1 MTATGDRTSNA
12 SGGDIS
18 AKMKGGR
25 AQGRWFDRRGWS
37 DLIVATPYVWLIL
50 FFFLPFLIVLA
61 MSFATRTPTAPPFS
75 FGGEHPLINF
85 EGYARLFQDSLYIRA
100 YLTSV
105 ANALPATL
113 FCLLIGYPM
122 ALALTRVGPSWR
134 NVLLMLV
141 ILPFWTSFLLRVYAW
156 MGLLANKSWFNQ
168 GLTGMWNSV
177 VSAEWAVKAI
187 PMMNSNFAVVLV
199 MVYSYLPF
207 MILPLYA
214 NLEKLDRTLD
224 EAAMDLGSRPFRVFL
239 DVTLPLSVPGMI
251 AGGLLVFIPAA
262 GELIIPS
269 LVGSSSQPMIGRVI
283 SDEFASARDWPMAS
297 AVAVALLL
305 LLVVPMMV
313 YTHFEG
319 RAQARKGE
327 GR

>member
-1 MTATGDRTSNA
+1 MAAPEPGTETAGAATGRA
-12 SGGDIS
+12 
-18 AKMKGGR
+18 AGR
-25 AQGRWFDRRGWS
+25 LGRWFDRRGWA
-37 DLIVATPYVWLIL
+37 DLIIATPYVWLIL

-75 FGGEHPLINF
+75 FGGEHPLINL
-85 EGYARLFQDSLYIRA
+85 EGYARLFQDDLYIRA

-105 ANALPATL
+105 ANALLATL

-122 ALALTRVGPSWR
+122 ALALTRVGRSWR
-134 NVLLMLV
+134 NVLLLLV

-168 GLTGMWNSV
+168 GLTGLWNSV
-177 VSAEWAVKAI
+177 MPEDWALRAI

-239 DVTLPLSVPGMI
+239 DVTLPLSLPGMI

-262 GELIIPS
+262 GELIIPT
-269 LVGSSSQPMIGRVI
+269 LVGDASQPMIGRVI

-297 AVAVALLL
+297 AVAVALLF
-305 LLVVPMMV
+305 LLVVPLMV

-319 RAQARKGE
+319 KAQRGT
-327 GR
+327 GDRR